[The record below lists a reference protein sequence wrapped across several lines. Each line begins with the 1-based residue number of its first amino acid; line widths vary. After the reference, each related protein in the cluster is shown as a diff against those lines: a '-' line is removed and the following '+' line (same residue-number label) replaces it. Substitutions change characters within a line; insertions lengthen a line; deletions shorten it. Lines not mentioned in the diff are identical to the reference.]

1 MRRRVCHCVSLCVHA
16 LIVED
21 TTNPHT
27 VTVLS
32 HLSISSLARIFT
44 KCTHRGAKLAA
55 NCRRSNLRE
64 RGLHRLGNMCLVR
77 EHECPSRSSCC
88 CIGLGH
94 NISSIVRTLTS
105 GSTSTT
111 TTISNSI
118 GIPGSSECDISTGKR
133 LTRAYVCAGFTNM
146 TISLPSLVA
155 NLLSVRRLGT
165 P

>member
-1 MRRRVCHCVSLCVHA
+1 MRRRFCHCVSLYVHA

-21 TTNPHT
+21 TMIPHT

-32 HLSISSLARIFT
+32 HLSISSLARIFMRNARIEVLNWLLIAVVQT
-44 KCTHRGAKLAA
+44 CVRAGFIV
-55 NCRRSNLRE
+55 
-64 RGLHRLGNMCLVR
+64 LVICVW
-77 EHECPSRSSCC
+77 EHERPSTSSC

-94 NISSIVRTLTS
+94 KTSSIVRTLMS

-111 TTISNSI
+111 TTIGNSI